1 MTNKTKLK
9 LIEQSHK
16 HSNKPE
22 NDNTSQSNKHID
34 KHELNKD
41 KTYGT
46 STQA

>member
-1 MTNKTKLK
+1 MTNKMKLK
-9 LIEQSHK
+9 LIEQLHK

-22 NDNTSQSNKHID
+22 NDNRRQINKHID
-34 KHELNKD
+34 KHELNND